1 MLKNPLLVLIYKDWF
16 RVNNTLM
23 FNRSKKMTT
32 KQFKKID
39 LKSNFKVN
47 LFWKDIYVVNNF
59 TSIKNK
65 IIILEK

>member
-32 KQFKKID
+32 KPFKKID

-59 TSIKNK
+59 TSIKK
-65 IIILEK
+65 